1 MVGGTKKSYQKP
13 IERNMFLSLSLMAL
27 KLDLAAIFRP
37 LDIGFHDLE
46 YSLAKKKFVDE
57 LVERQIA

>member
-1 MVGGTKKSYQKP
+1 
-13 IERNMFLSLSLMAL
+13 MFLSLSLVAM